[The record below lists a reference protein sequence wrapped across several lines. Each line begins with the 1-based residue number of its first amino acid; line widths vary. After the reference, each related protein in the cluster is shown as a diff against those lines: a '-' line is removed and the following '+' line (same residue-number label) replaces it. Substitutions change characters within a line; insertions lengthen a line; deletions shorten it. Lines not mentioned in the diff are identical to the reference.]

1 VSDPSAGS
9 RLKSSITEASRKIE
23 GIIDDAERAAAEIRA
38 DAQADA
44 QRQAQSALNER
55 SAELAGVVQPLVERV
70 EVLRT
75 NAAELMEE
83 LETVTNRLLEMTK
96 GNGLLKV
103 APDPGEDAPTESG
116 EMDRAQPAEPA
127 SAPPPPLPPP
137 PAPAVESAPPG
148 PTPIAYPGTSTS
160 SGEAPSPPE
169 EAVLRATQM
178 AVAGSPRSDIE
189 VALRDEFELDDP
201 GSVVDDI
208 LGPA

>member
-1 VSDPSAGS
+1 MSDPSAGS

-96 GNGLLKV
+96 GNALLKV
-103 APDPGEDAPTESG
+103 SPDAGEDAPAERS
-116 EMDRAQPAEPA
+116 EMDRAEPVEPA
-127 SAPPPPLPPP
+127 SAPPPPLP

-160 SGEAPSPPE
+160 SSEAPGPPE

-189 VALRDEFELDDP
+189 LALRDEFELDDP